1 MRTNKQIFI
10 FTGQTDVFSM
20 RKAIIKLHYYLQTPF
35 TLMMGP
41 IIKHSSNKDYS
52 EIKI

>member
-20 RKAIIKLHYYLQTPF
+20 RKAIIKCHYYLQTPF
-35 TLMMGP
+35 TLMIGP
-41 IIKHSSNKDYS
+41 SIKHRPNKYYS